1 MDFGREGPIASVSRS
16 PGDVWSTPQCGHV
29 RDRQSSSAT
38 GQLRTSRACAH
49 RYRIALTRTAAWR
62 YLVRDH
68 GLDIGVGEAGPGAKR
83 IPTQRRRADGSQT
96 PSAQSPASFG
106 KASHDHRAF
115 QTRHAAHLRERC
127 RRFCP
132 EMNDVSRE
140 GAVKAVIS
148 EGQRISR
155 SQMKARLARGR
166 QAGIEAGCFG
176 DRFSQRPR
184 RVMSVLP
191 QHGQTFARSP
201 GVSAARISYLF
212 SLSHHPLLHR
222 S

>member
-1 MDFGREGPIASVSRS
+1 MALSGPRPWFG
-16 PGDVWSTPQCGHV
+16 H
-29 RDRQSSSAT
+29 
-38 GQLRTSRACAH
+38 
-49 RYRIALTRTAAWR
+49 
-62 YLVRDH
+62 
-68 GLDIGVGEAGPGAKR
+68 
-83 IPTQRRRADGSQT
+83 RRRRSRGKVYSHSEAPRGWKPNSFCAK
-96 PSAQSPASFG
+96 SGASFG

-115 QTRHAAHLRERC
+115 QTKHAAHLRERC

-166 QAGIEAGCFG
+166 QAGIEVGCFG

-184 RVMSVLP
+184 PGDVRFAPTRPNFCSFPGSQRSAYFVSFQSIPPPAASSLLKCRRSVGP
-191 QHGQTFARSP
+191 C
-201 GVSAARISYLF
+201 
-212 SLSHHPLLHR
+212 
-222 S
+222 